1 MVQRNTIE
9 KAALFR
15 GLTSGELDD
24 VLRLARE
31 RAFAAGDEIF
41 AEGSYG
47 DEIHIL
53 TRGMVRIELALGGET
68 DCTTVQR
75 FTAGQVFG
83 EISLADRR
91 NRSATAQ
98 CESDCEVVS
107 IPSNDLLQLFERSY
121 RIGYVVMKN
130 LAAILA
136 TRLRKTNSQLIS
148 TVLWE

>member
-1 MVQRNTIE
+1 MVQGSPIE
-9 KAALFR
+9 KAALFN
-15 GLTSGELDD
+15 GLTPGELSD
-24 VLRLARE
+24 VAALARE
-31 RAFAAGDEIF
+31 RTFAAEERIF

-53 TRGMVRIELALGGET
+53 TKGMVRIELTLGDNA
-68 DCTTVQR
+68 DCTTIQR

-83 EISLADRR
+83 EVSLADRR
-91 NRSATAQ
+91 NRSATAE
-98 CESDCEVVS
+98 CETDCEVVS
-107 IPSNDLLQLFERSY
+107 IPSDDLLQLFEKDY

-130 LAAILA
+130 LAAVLA